1 MPRNQTSGNDTRD
14 DGILGQ
20 AARSMTQRA
29 ALGRHARRALDAG
42 RPAVTDWIKGGA
54 ALAATRTGA
63 KLALTVAKRNPAVFV
78 AAGVLGAG
86 VLAYRFY
93 RKRNPKPDPAASTTP
108 LSASEPTPRRR
119 RTIEGT
125 GEVVARRHHAARART
140 ATPDA
145 TAQATAGPRTGQAA
159 QRSTERG
166 QQDAQ
171 PEA

>member
-1 MPRNQTSGNDTRD
+1 MPRNQTSGNDTSD

-42 RPAVTDWIKGGA
+42 RPAVTEWIKGGA

-93 RKRNPKPDPAASTTP
+93 RKRNPKTDDAPEDAS
-108 LSASEPTPRRR
+108 SETVQRPRRAPA
-119 RTIEGT
+119 IEGT
-125 GEVVARRHHAARART
+125 GEVIARRRKADQRDKHSAAN
-140 ATPDA
+140 
-145 TAQATAGPRTGQAA
+145 AG
-159 QRSTERG
+159 
-166 QQDAQ
+166 
-171 PEA
+171 